1 MRVACNVRRI
11 NIGKQTCHSECCEIS
26 YNKQKTALRTN
37 VHVSSTLE
45 MNRQNLYRLSSIFGL
60 FVGHV
65 NTLKST
71 ICLFKP
77 LLTESDV
84 MIDYHN

>member
-26 YNKQKTALRTN
+26 YNKQKTALRAN

-45 MNRQNLYRLSSIFGL
+45 MNR
-60 FVGHV
+60 
-65 NTLKST
+65 
-71 ICLFKP
+71 
-77 LLTESDV
+77 
-84 MIDYHN
+84 